1 MFFCRVSR
9 QGRGI
14 SEKSGDDS
22 GADLTKHLKDFNMLS
37 TRNGPEDNKIGQS
50 FERDPKVTISD
61 SLIIDIDG
69 IIDNDDEVSLQTPV
83 TIPESSGPDEFG
95 RAVQDAL
102 KERFDDVTKNNDTDP
117 PSIYLKEEPNDK
129 LNKMPK
135 PKKKP
140 NNVKTLKPP
149 DQKAPDHKTK
159 SNLNFDTTSDSSTK
173 TSSDSH
179 VGSQNPSQK
188 AVITRK
194 GGVGRSGRNPR
205 KEGPVIGSN
214 DVTSAPKKRTAKK
227 QNADNPI
234 AAPSLKNIEQPGKAN
249 GNHDRIDIDKMQ
261 TEMGD
266 VFEPELLPDYA
277 KSYILPKRMI
287 RKPDYKEEEDVY
299 RKQGQD
305 MRHPKSKSD
314 VVEGSRKQ
322 SVANADFQF
331 SMLKASLDY
340 DAELFGNQDTKNEE
354 EASEDDDAKEDGGK
368 LFPEVEK
375 RKSKSL
381 VPCISPGKML
391 DYAKYTQD
399 GGYVPEAVRNAQ
411 VMGI

>member
-1 MFFCRVSR
+1 MFFCRDSR
-9 QGRGI
+9 QGRGVL
-14 SEKSGDDS
+14 EKIENDPGTDP
-22 GADLTKHLKDFNMLS
+22 TNHLKDLNMIS
-37 TRNGPEDNKIGQS
+37 TRKGPEDNKNNQS
-50 FERDPKVTISD
+50 IERDPKVTISD

-102 KERFDDVTKNNDTDP
+102 KERFDDVTKNNDKD
-117 PSIYLKEEPNDK
+117 SASRGLKEEPTDK

-135 PKKKP
+135 PKKKA
-140 NNVKTLKPP
+140 NNGKTLKPP
-149 DQKAPDHKTK
+149 DHKTK
-159 SNLNFDTTSDSSTK
+159 SHLNSDNTSDSSTK
-173 TSSDSH
+173 TSSDSQ
-179 VGSQNPSQK
+179 VGSQNPSLK
-188 AVITRK
+188 AVIARK

-205 KEGPVIGSN
+205 KEGPFIGSN
-214 DVTSAPKKRTAKK
+214 DVTSAPRKQTAKK
-227 QNADNPI
+227 QNAGNPI
-234 AAPSLKNIEQPGKAN
+234 AAPSLKNVEQPGKAN
-249 GNHDRIDIDKMQ
+249 GNHNKIDIEKMQ
-261 TEMGD
+261 NEMGD

-277 KSYILPKRMI
+277 KSYILPKRMY

-305 MRHPKSKSD
+305 TGLPKSKSD
-314 VVEGSRKQ
+314 AVEGSRKQ

-340 DAELFGNQDTKNEE
+340 DAELFGNQDVKNEE
-354 EASEDDDAKEDGGK
+354 EANEDDDAKEDGGK

-411 VMGI
+411 VGF